1 MFWDALFSG
10 DLRGT
15 YQQYHPGVTT
25 MWIAGLGLRI
35 YATAHGWSTDELLY
49 LPRLPSG
56 LKPDPTWAGVA
67 ALGVA
72 ISLCI
77 CLVSW
82 LIARLVGTRSGLAS
96 GFLLA
101 LDPFLLTHSKALHL
115 DAILAILMLVS
126 ALLLVSYTETKMRT
140 HLTLSGVFAGLALL
154 TKSPAG
160 FLAPFA
166 AVVILYRNLSSR
178 EASASWLDRE
188 AWTTLARGVFRDLVV
203 WLLVGGGVFVLLW
216 PAMWVT
222 PTDILSNMAQNTAR
236 HAETAHYNPSFF
248 AGQVVAGDVGPL
260 FYPVTVAWKTTL
272 VTLPAL
278 CASVALL
285 FRRAKQRK
293 WDRFVWWV
301 LLYACGFAGAM
312 TLATKK
318 EMRYLL
324 PIFPAL
330 SVLAGWGLVHG
341 AKVIGRRFS
350 SGNGGWVSAI
360 IITTALAVQAIAT
373 LRHHPYYG
381 THHNLLL
388 GGSRVA
394 QHILTLGGE
403 AEGLDQA
410 ARFLNT
416 YPGAAHMIAGI

>member
-1 MFWDALFSG
+1 M
-10 DLRGT
+10 
-15 YQQYHPGVTT
+15 
-25 MWIAGLGLRI
+25 
-35 YATAHGWSTDELLY
+35 
-49 LPRLPSG
+49 
-56 LKPDPTWAGVA
+56 
-67 ALGVA
+67 
-72 ISLCI
+72 
-77 CLVSW
+77 
-82 LIARLVGTRSGLAS
+82 
-96 GFLLA
+96 
-101 LDPFLLTHSKALHL
+101 
-115 DAILAILMLVS
+115 
-126 ALLLVSYTETKMRT
+126 
-140 HLTLSGVFAGLALL
+140 
-154 TKSPAG
+154 
-160 FLAPFA
+160 
-166 AVVILYRNLSSR
+166 
-178 EASASWLDRE
+178 
-188 AWTTLARGVFRDLVV
+188 
-203 WLLVGGGVFVLLW
+203 
-216 PAMWVT
+216 
-222 PTDILSNMAQNTAR
+222 
-236 HAETAHYNPSFF
+236 
-248 AGQVVAGDVGPL
+248 VAGDVGPL

-330 SVLAGWGLVHG
+330 SVLAGWSLVHG

-350 SGNGGWVSAI
+350 SGKGGRVPTI
-360 IITTALAVQAIAT
+360 IITTALAVQAVAT